1 VEDTERKRKNKNKIE
16 SRRVKYR
23 RKGQK
28 GSIRSKYRNMLGR
41 VKIPFSGGERGMG
54 IWLPA
59 QTMYTPAFNH
69 DGIGQ
74 FLLLVVLG
82 A

>member
-23 RKGQK
+23 
-28 GSIRSKYRNMLGR
+28 SIRSKYRNMLGR
-41 VKIPFSGGERGMG
+41 VKIPFSVGERGMG
-54 IWLPA
+54 IWLPG